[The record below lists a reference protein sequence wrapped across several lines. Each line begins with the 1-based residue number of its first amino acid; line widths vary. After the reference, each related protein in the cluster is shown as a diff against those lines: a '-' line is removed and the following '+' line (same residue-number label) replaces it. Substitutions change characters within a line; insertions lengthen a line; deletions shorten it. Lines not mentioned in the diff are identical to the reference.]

1 MRAMSGPPAWS
12 RGMIEDHYAR
22 QQAALANQKID
33 DHEDKCAERWREARD
48 QMMSIKRAQ
57 WWMVATLVGGQ
68 GAVILFLA
76 DRLL

>member
-1 MRAMSGPPAWS
+1 MN
-12 RGMIEDHYAR
+12 EDHYAR
-22 QQAALANQKID
+22 QRAALANQKID

-48 QMMSIKRAQ
+48 QMMGMKRAQ

>member
-1 MRAMSGPPAWS
+1 MAGTVMVPAMT
-12 RGMIEDHYAR
+12 EDHYAR
-22 QQAALANQKID
+22 QQAAIANQKID

-48 QMMSIKRAQ
+48 QMQGMKRAQ